1 MLLGQE
7 ALVLGLQVDAPA
19 DGVIKLVASSDC
31 LLQDLDGF
39 GVGNAGK
46 VGVGDMVQALE
57 QTLVHK
63 LVEHIELVG
72 AGGHNVLKDVLE
84 HGLGVVHVVVEVGE
98 GHLGLDH
105 PKLGGVAR
113 GWSFRRGR
121 WGQRCTRR
129 QRPWQSSRH

>member
-1 MLLGQE
+1 
-7 ALVLGLQVDAPA
+7 
-19 DGVIKLVASSDC
+19 
-31 LLQDLDGF
+31 
-39 GVGNAGK
+39 
-46 VGVGDMVQALE
+46 MVQALE

-72 AGGHNVLKDVLE
+72 AGGHNVLEDVLE

-113 GWSFRRGR
+113 GVGVFGAEGGAKGVHVAKGHGKVLGIELAGHGEACMLAKEVLAPVDLAGRGEGGLKR
-121 WGQRCTRR
+121 IEQTHSCL
-129 QRPWQSSRH
+129 QLK